1 MFLNYVS
8 DDDGVGGRGML
19 AGGIGISI
27 KFVVV
32 VKWAPEPMGNGMSS
46 ILTRW
51 ACIIDS
57 NT

>member
-1 MFLNYVS
+1 MGLSMLLGCGVVDVVVDDDVS

-32 VKWAPEPMGNGMSS
+32 VK
-46 ILTRW
+46 
-51 ACIIDS
+51 
-57 NT
+57 